1 MRLRPNRRR
10 AADTAGFTLVEML
23 VAMLLMAMIVGALT
37 TVTAQWL
44 PAWSYGFSRLQR
56 TELMAIG
63 LDRIARDLADAAF
76 ISADRKNKS
85 PFFDG
90 ADLSVVFVRPAI
102 SPNARGG
109 LEIVRISESA
119 DQQGRLV
126 ARAAAPFAPGQISAG
141 QINFANPVVLI
152 RAPYRLLLAYAG
164 KDRLWKSNWHG
175 EKVLPS
181 AVRLTIR
188 DAATDRPLAAST
200 VVDIH
205 AEVSAD
211 CAQSTSDDACGGSK
225 ADAGDDKAQGNNAT
239 QGNSAMRSE

>member
-1 MRLRPNRRR
+1 MRARLKRWRT
-10 AADTAGFTLVEML
+10 AGSAGFTLVEML
-23 VAMLLMAMIVGALT
+23 VAMLLMAMIIGALT

-44 PAWSYGFSRLQR
+44 PGWSYGFTRLQR

-63 LDRIARDLADAAF
+63 LDRIARDLAETAF
-76 ISADRKNKS
+76 ITGDRKSKS

-90 ADLSVVFVRPAI
+90 AELSVVLVRPAI

-109 LEIVRISESA
+109 LEVVRISESA

-126 ARAAAPFAPGQISAG
+126 VRTAAPFAPGEVTAG
-141 QINFANPVVLI
+141 QINFANPVVLM
-152 RAPYRLLLAYAG
+152 RAPYRLSFSYAG
-164 KDRLWKSNWHG
+164 KDRVWKAAWHD
-175 EKVLPS
+175 EKLLPS

-205 AEVSAD
+205 AELSAA
-211 CAQSTSDDACGGSK
+211 CAQSSADTGCGDAAKPDSDTNAN
-225 ADAGDDKAQGNNAT
+225 AAQGVST
-239 QGNSAMRSE
+239 TRSE

>member
-1 MRLRPNRRR
+1 MRARLKRWRT
-10 AADTAGFTLVEML
+10 ADSAGFTLVEML
-23 VAMLLMAMIVGALT
+23 VAMLLMAMIIGALT

-44 PAWSYGFSRLQR
+44 PSWSYGFTRLQR

-63 LDRIARDLADAAF
+63 LDRIARDLAEAAF
-76 ISADRKNKS
+76 ITGDRKSKS

-90 ADLSVVFVRPAI
+90 AELSVVLVRPAI

-109 LEIVRISESA
+109 LEVVRISESA

-126 ARAAAPFAPGQISAG
+126 LRAAAPFAPGEISAG
-141 QINFANPVVLI
+141 QINFANPVVLM
-152 RAPYRLLLAYAG
+152 RAPYRLSFSYAG
-164 KDRLWKSNWHG
+164 KDRVWKAAWHD
-175 EKVLPS
+175 EKLLPS

-205 AEVSAD
+205 AELSAA
-211 CAQSTSDDACGGSK
+211 CAQSSADTGCGDA
-225 ADAGDDKAQGNNAT
+225 ANPDTNANAAQGAST
-239 QGNSAMRSE
+239 TRSE

>member
-1 MRLRPNRRR
+1 MRPWSRRRRR
-10 AADTAGFTLVEML
+10 AGSAGFTLVEML
-23 VAMLLMAMIVGALT
+23 VAMLLMAMIISALT

-63 LDRIARDLADAAF
+63 LDRIARDLADAEF
-76 ISADRKNKS
+76 ISSDRKGKS

-90 ADLSVVFVRPAI
+90 AELSVVLVRPAI

-109 LEIVRISESA
+109 LEVVRISESA

-126 ARAAAPFAPGQISAG
+126 VRTGAPFLPGGDSVAPL
-141 QINFANPVVLI
+141 NFANPVVLM
-152 RAPYRLLLAYAG
+152 RAPYRLSFSYAG
-164 KDRLWKSNWHG
+164 KDRVWKSAWHN
-175 EKVLPS
+175 EKLLPS
-181 AVRLTIR
+181 AVRLTVR

-205 AEVSAD
+205 AEMSAA
-211 CAQSTSDDACGGSK
+211 CAESDSDSACGDVAK
-225 ADAGDDKAQGNNAT
+225 PDGDTNTNTAQGA
-239 QGNSAMRSE
+239 GAARSE